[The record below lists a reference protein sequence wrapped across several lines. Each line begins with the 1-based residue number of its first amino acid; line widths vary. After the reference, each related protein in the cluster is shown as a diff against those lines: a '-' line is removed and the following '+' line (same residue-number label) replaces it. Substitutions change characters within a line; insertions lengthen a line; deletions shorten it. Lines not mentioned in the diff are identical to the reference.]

1 VGKILDTALPLVPEE
16 YSFDMMVR
24 LVSTLEA
31 ALTKTDLPA
40 IIRGEDETN
49 GINWFMD

>member
-40 IIRGEDETN
+40 IISGEDETN